1 MNGIETHTSGSFND
15 IKRGFCESKESFVCN
30 LCGEVIE
37 KGIIYKE
44 DGIFFDSEKAMKK
57 HIEKIHESV
66 FAYLIKQDKKT
77 TGLSEHQSTLMQLL
91 FEGSS
96 DARIQQEMSIGSSST
111 VRNHRFLLKEKEK
124 HAKLLL
130 ILMEL
135 IRENRPNSNTVVKT
149 NTEDVDLEILVRY
162 FTQGLNG
169 PLTTINIKEK
179 NKLVIIKH
187 ISTRFLPGK
196 IYTEKEVNEVLKMVH
211 PDFVHLRRF
220 LIEYRFM
227 DRKKD
232 GSEYWVIEGKEAKE
246 AKEAINK
253 IRGEEKVDRKKELAL
268 KYKEIEIE
276 AGVYLI
282 KNKMNG
288 KVGVFSTPNLRT
300 INGKL
305 LALKAGGHMN
315 KKLQSDWN
323 EFGEENFAF
332 EVAEV
337 LEKKA
342 EESGMG
348 RKDRLEE
355 LETKWIKKLEPFD
368 EKGYNKSSR

>member
-1 MNGIETHTSGSFND
+1 MNGIETHTSGSFSD
-15 IKRGFCESKESFVCN
+15 MKRGFCEDKESFVCN

-124 HAKLLL
+124 QAKLFLA
-130 ILMEL
+130 LMEL
-135 IRENRPNSNTVVKT
+135 IRENKANSSSLVKPNIKDEN
-149 NTEDVDLEILVRY
+149 LEILKKY
-162 FTQGLNG
+162 FTKGLNG
-169 PLTTINIKEK
+169 SLTTINMKGK
-179 NKLVIIKH
+179 NKLVVLKH
-187 ISTRFLPGK
+187 ISTRFVIGK
-196 IYTEKEVNEVLKMVH
+196 IYAEKEVNEVLKMVH

-232 GSEYWVIEGKEAKE
+232 GSEYWLVEEKEE
-246 AKEAINK
+246 IDK
-253 IRGEEKVDRKKELAL
+253 IRGEEKLDRKKELSMQ
-268 KYKEIEIE
+268 YKELETE

-282 KNKMNG
+282 KNQANDKI
-288 KVGVFSTPNLRT
+288 GVFSTPNLKT

-305 LALKAGGHMN
+305 LSLKSGGHMN
-315 KKLQSDWN
+315 RKLQSDWN
-323 EFGEENFAF
+323 EFGEVNFVF

-342 EESGMG
+342 EESPMG
-348 RKDRLEE
+348 RKDRLKE

-368 EKGYNKSSR
+368 EKGYNKSSS

>member
-1 MNGIETHTSGSFND
+1 MNGIETHNSGSFND
-15 IKRGFCESKESFVCN
+15 MKRGFCDSKDSFVCN
-30 LCGEVIE
+30 LCGEVME

-44 DGIFFDSEKAMKK
+44 DGIFFDAEKSMKK
-57 HIEKIHESV
+57 HIEKIHGSV
-66 FAYLIKQDKKT
+66 FEHLIKQDKKT
-77 TGLSEHQSTLMQLL
+77 TGLSEHQSSLMKLL
-91 FEGSS
+91 HDGSS
-96 DARIQQEMSIGSSST
+96 DARIQQELSIGSSST

-124 HAKLLL
+124 QAKLFLL
-130 ILMEL
+130 LMEL
-135 IRENRPNSNTVVKT
+135 IRENKT
-149 NTEDVDLEILVRY
+149 NTNSIVKPNDEDENQEILKKY
-162 FTQGLNG
+162 FTKGLNG
-169 PLTTINIKEK
+169 PLATINMKEK
-179 NKLVIIKH
+179 NKLVVLKH
-187 ISTRFLPGK
+187 ISTRFVPGK

-211 PDFVHLRRF
+211 TDFVHLRRF

-232 GSEYWVIEGKEAKE
+232 GSEYWVIEEKEE
-246 AKEAINK
+246 SDK

-268 KYKEIEIE
+268 KYKEMEIE
-276 AGVYLI
+276 AGVYII
-282 KNKMNG
+282 KNKSNG
-288 KVGVFSTPNLRT
+288 KIGVFSTPNLKT

-305 LALKAGGHMN
+305 LSLKAGGHMN
-315 KKLQSDWN
+315 KKLQSEWN
-323 EFGEENFAF
+323 EYGEKNFVF

-348 RKDRLEE
+348 RKDRIKE